1 MYDKWLEKFSH
12 TFVEYDTGID
22 MNAFGTFKGK
32 EYHVH
37 RFFKGY
43 KVSALDDM
51 LAEMKR
57 MLWAVIAQDFSTIDT
72 PFEEVIEA
80 LQLIAKHGGVDVRYD
95 RLASHYG
102 DGEKAQHMYKRL
114 IAMGYLKATTDFG
127 SVVMSASLTS
137 EARSLLERIE

>member
-12 TFVEYDTGID
+12 SFVEYETGVD
-22 MNAFGTFKGK
+22 MNASGTFKGK
-32 EYHVH
+32 EYHEH
-37 RFFKGY
+37 KFFKGY

-51 LAEMKR
+51 LAEIKR
-57 MLWAVIAQDFSTIDT
+57 MLWAIISQDFATIDT

-80 LQLIAKHGGVDVRYD
+80 LQLIEKHGGVDIRYD
-95 RLASHYG
+95 RLAAHYG
-102 DGEKAQHMYKRL
+102 DGEKAQHMFRRL
-114 IAMGYLKATTDFG
+114 ITMGYLKATTDFD